1 MRRISF
7 GRYPVR
13 EINLRGSYC
22 GKPRCHEGLAQRD
35 GKMDFVAK
43 PNDKRMLT
51 PCRINCDCRGFI
63 RAIKI
68 RRYSGIGTTL
78 VVGDG
83 ERATPNFG
91 IRR

>member
-1 MRRISF
+1 
-7 GRYPVR
+7 
-13 EINLRGSYC
+13 
-22 GKPRCHEGLAQRD
+22 
-35 GKMDFVAK
+35 MDFVAK

-91 IRR
+91 IRRQVGQQGPPCPYPQGISLCTH